1 MSQSTG
7 TGLRLPPGA
16 IRVGITAF
24 ASASLLGLVVL
35 FLITHDVR
43 SSLDG
48 FRQFQPIWILPA
60 LGLAAV
66 DWFGGGLRLWI
77 LTRPLGIQIKYRKC
91 VQTSAATAALAYLT
105 PSGTGGGP
113 AQLYGLVRHGASL
126 GRSVAT
132 NFASVTV
139 NLLFLSLAGF
149 GAWFF
154 GAAESIE
161 GIRLPVANVDAA
173 TLFKW
178 CAVGFGTIAGIVLT
192 IALSPRLPRL
202 LAVRFFGTGP
212 RVRCALR
219 FFQELHGAIR
229 IYGARGKL
237 ALILATLVNILPF
250 GARFVMGWAVL
261 RGFGI
266 DPGFWNVVTLHVMLH
281 FLLYFMPTPGGSGV
295 AEVLAPAVMSSFL
308 PASLL
313 VAYTVLWRF
322 FLAYVTI
329 IVGGIIL
336 FRWLEAD
343 GQRLLAR
350 ESDGSDHSAAFEG
363 SGVAPSRSDSR
374 TAQYRERKDDG

>member
-1 MSQSTG
+1 VSQSSDI
-7 TGLRLPPGA
+7 GLKLPPGA
-16 IRVGITAF
+16 IRVGMTAF
-24 ASASLLGLVVL
+24 ATASIMGLVVL

-43 SSLDG
+43 GSLDG
-48 FRQFQPIWILPA
+48 FRQFRPIWILPA

-77 LTRPLGIQIKYRKC
+77 LTRPLGIQIGYPKC
-91 VQTSAATAALAYLT
+91 VKTSAATAALAYLT

-178 CAVGFGTIAGIVLT
+178 CAVGFGTIATIVLA
-192 IALSPRLPRL
+192 IAFSPRLPRQ

-212 RVRCALR
+212 RVRSALR

-237 ALILATLVNILPF
+237 ALISATLVNILPF

-266 DPGFWNVVTLHVMLH
+266 DAGFWNVVTLHVMLH

-329 IVGGIIL
+329 IVGGVIL

-343 GQRLLAR
+343 GQRLLASDAG
-350 ESDGSDHSAAFEG
+350 ESDEARHPEESNGVLPGST
-363 SGVAPSRSDSR
+363 P
-374 TAQYRERKDDG
+374 

>member
-1 MSQSTG
+1 MSQTTSA
-7 TGLRLPPGA
+7 GLRLPPGA
-16 IRVGITAF
+16 IRWGMTAF
-24 ASASLLGLVVL
+24 AVASLAGLGVL
-35 FLITHDVR
+35 FLITHDV
-43 SSLDG
+43 SGSLEG
-48 FRQFQPIWILPA
+48 FRQFRPIWIVPA

-66 DWFGGGLRLWI
+66 DWFGGGFRLWI
-77 LTRPLGIQIKYRKC
+77 LTRPLGIQIGYPKC

-126 GRSVAT
+126 GRSVAA

-154 GAAESIE
+154 GAADSIE

-178 CAVGFGTIAGIVLT
+178 CAVGFGTIAAIILG
-192 IALSPRLPRL
+192 IALSPRLPRQI
-202 LAVRFFGTGP
+202 AVRFFGTGP
-212 RVRCALR
+212 RVRKALK

-229 IYGARGKL
+229 IYGARGKG
-237 ALILATLVNILPF
+237 ALLLATAVNILPF

-266 DPGFWNVVTLHVMLH
+266 DAGFWNVVTLHVMLH

-295 AEVLAPAVMSSFL
+295 AEVLAPAVMASFL
-308 PASLL
+308 PASQL
-313 VAYTVLWRF
+313 VSYTVLWRF
-322 FLAYVTI
+322 FLSYVTI
-329 IVGGIIL
+329 FVGGTIL

-343 GQRLLAR
+343 GQRLLADQPGDPMNR
-350 ESDGSDHSAAFEG
+350 EYE
-363 SGVAPSRSDSR
+363 
-374 TAQYRERKDDG
+374 